1 MRSRTKLSEY
11 MTMEQDRHQPS
22 QAGQLKGTGPQMRT
36 LVRRIKKLAPSSLS
50 ILIQGE
56 TGSGKELC
64 ARAIYQLSSRQNSP
78 FVSVNCA
85 AIPQALLNAELFGS
99 VSNAYTNATDRQGL
113 ISSASSGTLFLDE
126 IGDLSLDA
134 QAALLRVLETGE
146 LRPLGSDMVK
156 KVNIRLIC
164 ATHKDLLSL
173 VGKGSFRADLYHR
186 ISGATLTIPPLRER
200 LEDLA
205 QLVFELNPK
214 VCSRLQDCAW
224 QTLRDYTWPGNIRQ
238 LKNMIGCLEA
248 EYPIGEINAAALP
261 LPQHG
266 PWRVLDVHSECS
278 NVKMERSLNSYRLMD
293 DGQFIDEEGSHKI
306 LLKPQNDKYLVTGS
320 PIHQPVTPTSPP
332 PVTPASATMIT
343 PSQQLNLN
351 KLIKTEDDLEQRYDH
366 EVFSLLPSLTMEQ
379 LKVEYIKFTLHELN
393 GNIAKTARKLQVS
406 RNLIYRFSQPS
417 PLKRSA

>member
-11 MTMEQDRHQPS
+11 MTMEPDRHQPS

-78 FVSVNCA
+78 LVSVNCA

-173 VGKGSFRADLYHR
+173 VSKGSFRADLYHR
-186 ISGATLTIPPLRER
+186 ISGATLIIPPLRER
-200 LEDLA
+200 LEDLP

-224 QTLRDYTWPGNIRQ
+224 DTLRAYTWPGNIRQ
-238 LKNMIGCLEA
+238 LKNILGCLEA
-248 EYPIGEINAAALP
+248 EYPIDEINAAALP

-266 PWRVLDVHSECS
+266 PWRVIDVRSQCS

-293 DGQFIDEEGSHKI
+293 DGEFTDEEGSHKI

-320 PIHQPVTPTSPP
+320 PINQPVTPTSPP
-332 PVTPASATMIT
+332 PVTPAPATMIT

-351 KLIKTEDDLEQRYDH
+351 KFVKTANDLEQRHDH
-366 EVFSLLPSLTMEQ
+366 EAFSLLPSLTMEQ